1 MCTAATY
8 KTKDFYFG
16 RTLDYEFSYGDEVV
30 VTPRNYPFSFRDA
43 GEMQSHYAIIGMA
56 FVTQNTPLYY
66 DAMNEKGLCMAG
78 LNFVG
83 NAVYR
88 KPEKGKDNVAQFE
101 FIAWI
106 LGQCADVKAARAKL
120 QNLNLTDTPF
130 SAELPVAQLH
140 WILADRN
147 EAITVESVKD
157 GLKIYENPVGV
168 LTNNPPFP
176 EQMFRLNDYMHLSPK
191 SPENHFAESLPLY
204 TYSRGMG
211 AMGLPGDL
219 SSQSRFVRVAF
230 TKMHAVSG
238 DSEKESVSQFF
249 HILGSVDQQR
259 GCCDVGEGKY
269 EITIY
274 TSCCNADKGIY
285 YYNTYENHQI
295 SGVDMHKENLDGT
308 ALVRY
313 PLVTGEQILMQN

>member
-130 SAELPVAQLH
+130 STELPVAQLH

-285 YYNTYENHQI
+285 YYSTYENHQI

-313 PLVTGEQILMQN
+313 PLVTGEQIFMQN